1 MLAKMGGIGRREML
15 GGLAATVAAPAIA
28 AAPTA
33 LEAAGWKH
41 LTFRKLRPT
50 RFTFGTAGT
59 IEVTADR
66 SSSILY
72 RATRVDPAATPR
84 LSWRWRVDAG
94 VRATDLARKGG
105 DDRSLAVLVGFAFDR
120 AHATGGEA
128 ARHRFETMIAGTEPP
143 GVVIFYVWG
152 GAEAGR
158 TIRSPYRRNNHLVIL
173 RAASAPTG
181 RWLDETVDVAA
192 DYRRLTG
199 HPAPPVVQLG
209 LCSDSDDTDTVV
221 RGAVSELKWS
231 R

>member
-1 MLAKMGGIGRREML
+1 MGGIGRREVI
-15 GGLAATVAAPAIA
+15 GGLAATVAAPAFA
-28 AAPTA
+28 ATPTA
-33 LEAAGWKH
+33 LEAAWKH
-41 LTFRKLRPT
+41 LTFRNLPPT
-50 RFTFGTAGT
+50 RFAPGAAGT
-59 IEVTADR
+59 IEIVADR

-84 LSWRWRVDAG
+84 LNWRWRVDAG
-94 VRATDLARKGG
+94 VRATDLAKKGG

-120 AHATGGEA
+120 AHASVGEA
-128 ARHRFETMIAGTEPP
+128 ARHRVETMMADTEPP

-158 TIRSPYRRNNHLVIL
+158 TTRSPYRRNNYVIIL
-173 RAASAPTG
+173 RAASTPTG
-181 RWLDETVDVAA
+181 RWLDESVDVAA

-199 HPAPPVVQLG
+199 HAPPPVVQLG
-209 LCSDSDDTDTVV
+209 LCSDSDDTNMVV